1 MPICY
6 TSRPPFSGSFS
17 DLMSDAATGG
27 INLRLAYAE
36 PQAKHSPAGTQEPI
50 MRFESF
56 DFAPE
61 ILRAVSDCGYQEM
74 TPVQRQAI
82 PTIRRGLDVLASA
95 QTGTGKPAAFA
106 LPILQRLVDKPA
118 ELQPSNARVL
128 ILTPT
133 RELAA
138 QVASN
143 INDFAKYLDVTV
155 LTLVGGGKQDVQAKK
170 LKAGAHIIVATP
182 GRLLEHLT
190 ACNLSL
196 SGVECLVLDEADR
209 ILDMGFSADVQ
220 QILQAVNKERQNLL
234 FSATFSDGVK
244 KLANVM
250 LDKPQIISVNKQNS
264 TADTVTHTVYP
275 VEQKR
280 KRELLSELIGKQ
292 NWPQVLVFASTR
304 ESCDELVAEL
314 NLDGIKSAVVHGDK
328 AQGSRRRALREF
340 TEGKLRVLV
349 ATEVAARGLDIPD
362 LQYVVNYDL
371 PFLAEDYVHRIGRTG
386 RAGKSGMAIS
396 FVSREEE
403 RTLLEIEALIG
414 QKIRRVMAKGYEV
427 GNRDELIK
435 QLQERRRFGKRPQRE
450 DNAAAQAMAEA
461 KLQGQRLKRLAAM
474 KKPRQPK

>member
-95 QTGTGKPAAFA
+95 QTGTGKTAAFA

-304 ESCDELVAEL
+304 ESCDDLVAEL

>member
-1 MPICY
+1 M
-6 TSRPPFSGSFS
+6 
-17 DLMSDAATGG
+17 M
-27 INLRLAYAE
+27 
-36 PQAKHSPAGTQEPI
+36 K
-50 MRFESF
+50 FESF

-61 ILRAVSDCGYQEM
+61 ILRAVSECGYQEM
-74 TPVQRQAI
+74 TPVQQQAI
-82 PTIRRGLDVLASA
+82 PTIRRGQDVLASA
-95 QTGTGKPAAFA
+95 QTGTGKTAAFA
-106 LPILQRLVDKPA
+106 LPILQRLIDNPA
-118 ELQPSNARVL
+118 PLAPSNARVL

-138 QVASN
+138 QVADN
-143 INDFAKYLDVTV
+143 IKEFGKYLELSVQV
-155 LTLVGGGKQDVQAKK
+155 ICGGGKQDVQARR

-182 GRLLEHLT
+182 GRLLEHLN

-196 SGVECLVLDEADR
+196 SNVECLVLDEADR
-209 ILDMGFSADVQ
+209 ILDMGFSAEVQ
-220 QILQAVNKERQNLL
+220 KILLAVNKDRQSLL

-250 LDKPQIISVNKQNS
+250 LNKPQTVSVNKQNS

-314 NLDGIKSAVVHGDK
+314 NLDGIKSAVVHGEK

-340 TEGKLRVLV
+340 IEGKVRVLV
-349 ATEVAARGLDIPD
+349 STEVAARGLDIPN
-362 LQYVVNYDL
+362 LEYVVNYDL

-403 RTLLEIEALIG
+403 RTLLDIEALIG
-414 QKIRRVMAKGYEV
+414 QKIRRVMVPGYEV
-427 GNRDELIK
+427 SNRDMLIK
-435 QLQERRRFGKRPQRE
+435 QLQERRRFGKKPQRD
-450 DNAAAQAMAEA
+450 DNAAAQVMAEA
-461 KLQGQRLKRLAAM
+461 KLQSQRTRLR
-474 KKPRQPK
+474 KTVRKDK

>member
-95 QTGTGKPAAFA
+95 QTGTGKTAAFA

-143 INDFAKYLDVTV
+143 INDFAKYLNVTV

>member
-1 MPICY
+1 
-6 TSRPPFSGSFS
+6 
-17 DLMSDAATGG
+17 
-27 INLRLAYAE
+27 
-36 PQAKHSPAGTQEPI
+36 

-95 QTGTGKPAAFA
+95 QTGTGKTAAFA

-250 LDKPQIISVNKQNS
+250 LDKPQIISVN
-264 TADTVTHTVYP
+264 
-275 VEQKR
+275 
-280 KRELLSELIGKQ
+280 KQ

-450 DNAAAQAMAEA
+450 DNTAAQAMAEA